1 MGLKTFVDE
10 LAFTKSVG
18 LLLEQFSKP
27 IAKKITDFLAWE
39 ISGIRVL
46 AVLMTWE
53 AMVIITLLQVV
64 VT

>member
-1 MGLKTFVDE
+1 MDE